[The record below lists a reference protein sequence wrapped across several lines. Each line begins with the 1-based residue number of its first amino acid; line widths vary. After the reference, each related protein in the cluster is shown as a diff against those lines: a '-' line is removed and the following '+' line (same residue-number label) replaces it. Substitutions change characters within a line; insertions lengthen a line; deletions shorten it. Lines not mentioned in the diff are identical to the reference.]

1 MARADRSLASWL
13 TRALSSST
21 SWSLRCSAV
30 SSRLARALALVT
42 SSLSMPMGPM
52 RSFGVSPTLSLVSP
66 TLSLVSPTLSLVSFS
81 STAAATIFRARS
93 SAVMLGLSPSSSYSL
108 SASSLP
114 CPLLADALH
123 ATLVLGV
130 PPAGLNTG
138 LALDF
143 GDEVTWD
150 PFGAADFSADTGRSP
165 SLASTRWMASS
176 SEPGGRLYLS
186 NRSSAVFAPTLRSGV
201 VTPVIVPLF
210 CSVVIQEGE
219 SVGAIAK
226 GAGRRPDPFVWGI
239 GVRDA
244 LSSLS
249 LLTPIECDLRFGA
262 LRWVPWSRGRRTR
275 RVAKLVRFSP
285 HLHSRSPTF
294 TTRPG
299 LAGDGI
305 QTGSATE

>member
-1 MARADRSLASWL
+1 
-13 TRALSSST
+13 
-21 SWSLRCSAV
+21 
-30 SSRLARALALVT
+30 
-42 SSLSMPMGPM
+42 
-52 RSFGVSPTLSLVSP
+52 
-66 TLSLVSPTLSLVSFS
+66 
-81 STAAATIFRARS
+81 
-93 SAVMLGLSPSSSYSL
+93 MLGLSSSSSYSL

-114 CPLLADALH
+114 WPLLADALH

-138 LALDF
+138 LDF
-143 GDEVTWD
+143 GDDFPWD

-186 NRSSAVFAPTLRSGV
+186 NRSSAVLAPTLRSGV
-201 VTPVIVPLF
+201 VTPVIVPLGS
-210 CSVVIQEGE
+210 SVVIQEGE
-219 SVGAIAK
+219 SVGAIAD

-249 LLTPIECDLRFGA
+249 LLTLIECDLRFRA

-275 RVAKLVRFSP
+275 RVAKLVRFPP
-285 HLHSRSPTF
+285 HLLSRDFYHS
-294 TTRPG
+294 TRNGGRWHSNWFRDRIVHP
-299 LAGDGI
+299 I
-305 QTGSATE
+305 P

>member
-1 MARADRSLASWL
+1 
-13 TRALSSST
+13 
-21 SWSLRCSAV
+21 
-30 SSRLARALALVT
+30 
-42 SSLSMPMGPM
+42 
-52 RSFGVSPTLSLVSP
+52 
-66 TLSLVSPTLSLVSFS
+66 
-81 STAAATIFRARS
+81 
-93 SAVMLGLSPSSSYSL
+93 MLGLSSSSSYSL

-114 CPLLADALH
+114 WPLLADALH

-138 LALDF
+138 LDF
-143 GDEVTWD
+143 GDDFPWD

-186 NRSSAVFAPTLRSGV
+186 NRSSAVLAPTLRSGV
-201 VTPVIVPLF
+201 VTPVIVPLGS
-210 CSVVIQEGE
+210 SVVIQEGE

-285 HLHSRSPTF
+285 HLHSRRSGLLPLDQDWREMAF
-294 TTRPG
+294 KLVPRQNSAPHPVKERATRVAFASQQPS
-299 LAGDGI
+299 ASASDGARSRFSR
-305 QTGSATE
+305 GEARWR

>member
-1 MARADRSLASWL
+1 M
-13 TRALSSST
+13 
-21 SWSLRCSAV
+21 
-30 SSRLARALALVT
+30 
-42 SSLSMPMGPM
+42 
-52 RSFGVSPTLSLVSP
+52 
-66 TLSLVSPTLSLVSFS
+66 SFS
-81 STAAATIFRARS
+81 CTAAATIFRARS
-93 SAVMLGLSPSSSYSL
+93 SAVMLGLSSSSSYSL

-186 NRSSAVFAPTLRSGV
+186 NRSSAVLAPTLRSGV

-249 LLTPIECDLRFGA
+249 CSPLSNATFDSVPSVGYRGPVAAALGVLPNWSAFPPTSTPGVRDFYHSTRIGGRWPFKLVPRQNSAPHPVKERATRVAFASQQPSASASFGA
-262 LRWVPWSRGRRTR
+262 RSRFSRGEARWR
-275 RVAKLVRFSP
+275 
-285 HLHSRSPTF
+285 
-294 TTRPG
+294 
-299 LAGDGI
+299 
-305 QTGSATE
+305 